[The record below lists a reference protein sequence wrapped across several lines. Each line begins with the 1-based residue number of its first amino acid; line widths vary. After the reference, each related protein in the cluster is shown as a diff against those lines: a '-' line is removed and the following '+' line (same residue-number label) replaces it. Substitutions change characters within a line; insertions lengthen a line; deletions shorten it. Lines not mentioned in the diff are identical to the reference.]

1 MTDETHHALIE
12 TPRLAA
18 VIGWPIA
25 HSLSP
30 LIHAI
35 WAAREGAN
43 AYYAPVS
50 AGPSF
55 DEFAR
60 VADGLK
66 AAGFR
71 GVNVTLP
78 HKEHALR
85 YARTASD
92 EAARAGAANMLT
104 FRADGAYAENSDI
117 TGFAAS
123 LAEAGGKRGSA
134 LVIGAGGAARAVLIA
149 LSKKCGVKR
158 IVIANRTRARGE
170 EVAALV
176 GAETV
181 DWGWFREKIPQADI
195 IVNTTT
201 LGMSGHVDLAI
212 DPREFN
218 PETVVCDIVYSPP
231 ETALLRAARA
241 KGCKTVDGLSML
253 MHQAVPGYLAWL
265 GTKTAV
271 DADLRA
277 RLEAALKARGE

>member
-1 MTDETHHALIE
+1 MKEA
-12 TPRLAA
+12 PRLAA

-30 LIHAI
+30 LIHAT
-35 WAAREGAN
+35 WAAREGVK
-43 AYYAPVS
+43 AYYAPV
-50 AGPSF
+50 AARPSF

-85 YARTASD
+85 YAGTASE
-92 EAARAGAANMLT
+92 EATRAGAANMLS
-104 FRADGAYAENSDI
+104 FRADGTYAENSDI
-117 TGFAAS
+117 AGFAAS
-123 LAEAGGKRGSA
+123 LAEAGGKRASA
-134 LVIGAGGAARAVLIA
+134 LVIGAGGAARAVLVA
-149 LSKKCGVKR
+149 LYKKCDVKT
-158 IVIANRTRARGE
+158 IFLANRTRARGE

-176 GAETV
+176 GAETI
-181 DWGWFREKIPQADI
+181 DWERLSEKIPQADI

-201 LGMSGHVDLAI
+201 LGMSGQGDLAI
-212 DPREFN
+212 APRELN
-218 PETVVCDIVYSPP
+218 PETVVCDIVYSPL
-231 ETALLRAARA
+231 ETALLKAARA
-241 KGCKTVDGLSML
+241 RGCKTVDGLSML

-265 GTKTAV
+265 GTKAVV

-277 RLEAALKARGE
+277 RLEATLKARGE

>member
-1 MTDETHHALIE
+1 MADETHHALKE
-12 TPRLAA
+12 APRLAA

-30 LIHAI
+30 LIHAT
-35 WAAREGAN
+35 WAAREGAS
-43 AYYAPVS
+43 AYYIPVA

-71 GVNVTLP
+71 GANVTLP

-85 YARTASD
+85 YAETASE
-92 EAARAGAANMLT
+92 EAAHAGAANMLS
-104 FRADGAYAENSDI
+104 FHAGGSYAENSDI
-117 TGFAAS
+117 AGFAAS
-123 LAEAGGKRGSA
+123 LAEAGGKRDSA

-149 LSKKCGVKR
+149 LCKKCGVKK
-158 IVIANRTRARGE
+158 IFLANRTRARGE

-176 GAETV
+176 GAETI
-181 DWGWFREKIPQADI
+181 DWERLNEKIPLVDI
-195 IVNTTT
+195 MVNTTT
-201 LGMSGHVDLAI
+201 LGMSGQGDLAT
-212 DPREFN
+212 DPRELS

-231 ETALLRAARA
+231 ETALIKAARA
-241 KGCKTVDGLSML
+241 RGCATVDGLSML

-265 GTKTAV
+265 GTKAVV
-271 DADLRA
+271 DADLRT
-277 RLEAALKARGE
+277 RLETSLKARGG